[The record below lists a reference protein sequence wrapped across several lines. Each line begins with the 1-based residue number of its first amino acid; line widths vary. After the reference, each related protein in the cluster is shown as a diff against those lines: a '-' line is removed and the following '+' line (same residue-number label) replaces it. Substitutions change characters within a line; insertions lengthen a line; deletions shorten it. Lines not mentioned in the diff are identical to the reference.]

1 MSVRTHLYGTAALA
15 LLLTTSTAEAQ
26 QLAGTFNQLVVLV
39 KPGDTVTVTDAAG
52 NQVRGRIEALSSS
65 SMALLVSGMRRELRE
80 AEISTIR
87 QRRSDPLKNG
97 ALWGFGVGAGLGTMA
112 GLAIAGDC
120 SDCLKG
126 WFVPF
131 AAAFYGGI
139 GAGIG
144 VGIDALVEGQQ
155 VIYARAQP
163 SSARLT
169 LAPLLAR
176 NRKGVLMSWR
186 LAKH

>member
-1 MSVRTHLYGTAALA
+1 MPCRTHMCGTVALA

-26 QLAGTFNQLVVLV
+26 QLAGTFNQLQVLV
-39 KPGDTVTVTDAAG
+39 KLGDKVTVTDVAG
-52 NQVRGRIEALSSS
+52 NEMGGRIEALSSS

-97 ALWGFGVGAGLGTMA
+97 ALWGLGVGAGLGTVA
-112 GLAIAGDC
+112 GLALA
-120 SDCLKG
+120 SDCHNCNNS
-126 WFVPF
+126 WIIPF

-163 SSARLT
+163 SSARLKV
-169 LAPLLAR
+169 APLLTR
-176 NRKGVLMSWR
+176 SRKGVLMSWR
-186 LAKH
+186 LAEH